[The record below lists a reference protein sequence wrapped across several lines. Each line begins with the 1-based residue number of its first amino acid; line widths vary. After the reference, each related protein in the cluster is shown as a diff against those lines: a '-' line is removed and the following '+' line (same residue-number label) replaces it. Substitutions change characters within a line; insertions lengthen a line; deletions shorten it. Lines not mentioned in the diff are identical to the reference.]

1 MTKTTKNK
9 ILAALHEAMADSH
22 EVGVVDQKALRDFD
36 ASGLMP
42 ALKRTA
48 KDMVALRLALIEGEQ
63 SGPSGPLDV
72 NAFIAGKKER
82 TKRTPAS

>member
-1 MTKTTKNK
+1 MTNATKSK
-9 ILAALHEAMADSH
+9 ILATVREAMADAH
-22 EVGVVDQKALRDFD
+22 DVGMVDKKTLREFD
-36 ASGLMP
+36 ASCLMP

-48 KDMVALRLALIEGEQ
+48 KDMLALRLALNEGEQ

-72 NAFIAGKKER
+72 DAFIAGKKER